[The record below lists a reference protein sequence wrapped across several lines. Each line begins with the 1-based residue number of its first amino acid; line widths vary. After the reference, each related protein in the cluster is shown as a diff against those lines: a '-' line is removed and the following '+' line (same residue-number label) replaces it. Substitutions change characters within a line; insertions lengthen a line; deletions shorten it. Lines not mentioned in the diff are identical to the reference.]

1 MRMGFLTKHEVQNQ
15 ENILIKYNLPV
26 KLKNIEVTSILEA
39 IKMDKKNVNGKVK
52 WVLLESI
59 GKAIISQ
66 DVKEKMI
73 IESIN
78 DILI

>member
-1 MRMGFLTKHEVQNQ
+1 MKKIIQSFFYDKEVKD
-15 ENILIKYNLPV
+15 IDV
-26 KLKNIEVTSILEA
+26 DSILEA
-39 IKMDKKNVNGKVK
+39 IKMDKKNSNGKVR

-66 DVKEKMI
+66 DVKEEIVIK
-73 IESIN
+73 SIN